1 MKSNLRNESK
11 SYIVRPVAMIWKPI
25 RETKSTKEHFTRPA
39 ITLIKA

>member
-1 MKSNLRNESK
+1 MKKIIIYLATMLLA
-11 SYIVRPVAMIWKPI
+11 AMIWKPI